1 MAGKW
6 IQKADAKMKA
16 NHTKGSFGKAT
27 AKKISAGLKMGGKMA
42 KKAQFAKNMK
52 AIAAKHKNH
61 AGSGGMRAAKG
72 HDAIGDHPG
81 YSMMMK
87 MKK

>member
-16 NHTKGSFGKAT
+16 KGTEGSFGKAT
-27 AKKISAGLKMGGKMA
+27 TKKIAAGLKKGGKMA

-52 AIAAKHKNH
+52 AIAAKHKDH
-61 AGSGGMRAAKG
+61 AGRGGKREAKG
-72 HDAIGDHPG
+72 HDAIGEHPG
-81 YSMMMK
+81 YSMMT
-87 MKK
+87 KKR